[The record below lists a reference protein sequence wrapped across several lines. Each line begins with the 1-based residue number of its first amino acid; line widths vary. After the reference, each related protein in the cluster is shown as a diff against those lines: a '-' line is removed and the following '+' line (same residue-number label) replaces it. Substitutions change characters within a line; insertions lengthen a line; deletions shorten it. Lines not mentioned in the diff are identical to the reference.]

1 MFRRLTDFGHQRT
14 LVEAIGFYLTY
25 LVLGIAIAAA
35 LGAIAGPLAVING
48 GSSFDGGMLIG
59 TIFAVVACP
68 VLSFT
73 ILFKK
78 GLLTHI
84 GYVLVAVLSVTGAAV
99 GGLLL
104 GLIFVAFLT
113 TRPAVRRSEPVE
125 VGPTFA

>member
-14 LVEAIGFYLTY
+14 LVEAIGFYLAY
-25 LVLGIAIAAA
+25 LVLGIIIAAG
-35 LGAIAGPLAVING
+35 LGALAGLVTGNLG
-48 GSSFDGGMLIG
+48 FEGGMTIG
-59 TIFAVVACP
+59 ATFAIGICP
-68 VLSFT
+68 VMAFI
-73 ILFKK
+73 ILGAK
-78 GLLTHI
+78 GLLSHL
-84 GYVLVAVLSVTGAAV
+84 GYVAVAVLSVVGAAI